1 MKTLFQQEKTDIN
14 PENTKVYVEFI
25 MDGAGAKPGEDKTF
39 ALKVVVDPVIKD
51 DKADTQLYVN
61 HPPCTGGVINIKV
74 LLCSEFN
81 FFFFKVLLSDQCSMI
96 MFYYQI
102 YILLR
107 VRTSWVG

>member
-1 MKTLFQQEKTDIN
+1 
-14 PENTKVYVEFI
+14 

-39 ALKVVVDPVIKD
+39 SLKVVVDPVIKD

-81 FFFFKVLLSDQCSMI
+81 FFFKVLLSDQCSMI
-96 MFYYQI
+96 MFYYQM

-107 VRTSWVG
+107 VRTSWLG